1 MALSEDSFNAR
12 RSKTWVRLSQ
22 SWTVRK
28 QLNISRRNSQVAP
41 VRDSPPLKPL
51 IRLSD
56 AAVTVIR
63 RRATLTNH
71 STQSTMDASCTPGCC
86 TRRIS
91 CRSCHGHLVGCP
103 CMVAVVV
110 IVETRKLMSHYCLS
124 TLSRLHAAPACII
137 SITILPSNDLCIRA
151 LLSVSAAVLQ
161 RVGLE
166 K

>member
-110 IVETRKLMSHYCLS
+110 IVGTRKLMGHYCLS
-124 TLSRLHAAPACII
+124 TLSRL
-137 SITILPSNDLCIRA
+137 TRLRRVLYQLPSSRLTTYAYGHCCRF
-151 LLSVSAAVLQ
+151 LQ
-161 RVGLE
+161 QFHRG
-166 K
+166 